1 MSPSRRKTVCGPSFD
16 PRRDMSPTDV
26 HPKAE
31 AEVKKLRSILSKV
44 PVLAELDELTLKKV
58 ILAMENRTVS
68 AGQVIIKEGDEAD
81 FFYVIESGTYEV
93 SHADLKKNQVIKT
106 YTDGGYFGELSLL
119 HDQPRSATVT
129 AKTSGK
135 LWALSRQN
143 FKKTVVMGDMQRR
156 RKYAELIGKVEI
168 LHNLSED
175 EKDKVSEALETRKF
189 KKGQTIISQGDE
201 ANGMF
206 FIEEG
211 QVIITVSDK
220 NNQQLLLS
228 SLKPGDYFGEL
239 ALLTHHPRAANAT
252 AETDV
257 VLAFL
262 NVEAF
267 ERLLGSC
274 DAIMRRNVKTYENQ
288 MKKLFKASEV
298 PRIRK

>member
-1 MSPSRRKTVCGPSFD
+1 MISSVANFKYPYVEVQCVFSDFQRSLFEVVDEIRNFEVIDDRMRKMIRRQAWREFWPESRRGQGTPQ
-16 PRRDMSPTDV
+16 
-26 HPKAE
+26 
-31 AEVKKLRSILSKV
+31 
-44 PVLAELDELTLKKV
+44 VLKREQITE
-58 ILAMENRTVS
+58 RTVQ
-68 AGQVIIKEGDEAD
+68 A
-81 FFYVIESGTYEV
+81 T
-93 SHADLKKNQVIKT
+93 
-106 YTDGGYFGELSLL
+106 
-119 HDQPRSATVT
+119 SAT
-129 AKTSGK
+129 
-135 LWALSRQN
+135 
-143 FKKTVVMGDMQRR
+143 
-156 RKYAELIGKVEI
+156 
-168 LHNLSED
+168 
-175 EKDKVSEALETRKF
+175 
-189 KKGQTIISQGDE
+189 
-201 ANGMF
+201 
-206 FIEEG
+206 
-211 QVIITVSDK
+211 DK